1 MHPDLREVLFTAE
14 QIRVRVGEMA
24 RDIAADYRERE
35 PVLVAVLDGA
45 VVFLADL
52 MRALPIPVRADFVK
66 WSSYGD
72 SSASSGEV
80 QLLKDLSFSVEGKHV
95 LVVEDIIDTG
105 LTLHYLLETLAARD
119 AASIAVAAL
128 LDKPSRRKIEVK
140 LDYVGF
146 QVPDE
151 FVVGYGLDFA
161 QRHRNLPYVAVLK
174 PEVYGREMEPPI
186 NHR

>member
-1 MHPDLREVLFTAE
+1 MHPDVREVLLSAE
-14 QIRVRVGEMA
+14 QIRRRVGEMA
-24 RDIAADYRERE
+24 QLIAADYQDRE
-35 PVLVAVLDGA
+35 PVLVGVLDGA

-52 MRALPIPVRADFVK
+52 MRALPIPLRIDFVK

-72 SSASSGEV
+72 SSISSGEV

-95 LVVEDIIDTG
+95 LVVEDIVDTG
-105 LTLHYLLETLAARD
+105 LTLRYLMENLETRTV
-119 AASIAVAAL
+119 ASVAVAAL
-128 LDKPSRRKIEVK
+128 LDKPSRRKVKVK

-161 QRHRNLPYVAVLK
+161 QRYRNLPYVAVLK
-174 PEVYGREMEPPI
+174 PEVY
-186 NHR
+186 HRSS